1 MKLVFVN
8 PLAGLAFLAVLL
20 PLAAFWRVR
29 RRGRRVRAALGL
41 PPPPRRSGVLA
52 LTAIVLLAALVGAA
66 SAQPVI
72 VESQPRYLRD
82 DAEAYFVVDIT
93 RSMLA
98 SASPTAPT
106 RLERARVFAERVR
119 AAVPDVPSG
128 IASFT
133 NRLVPHVFPT
143 PSLALF
149 GSGLRRS
156 IAIERPAPDRS
167 EQALVTAFDSLAP
180 LQTHNFFSP
189 DADRR
194 VAVVLTDGETRPVS
208 PETLRALRARPRI
221 DLLIVRF
228 WSQRERI
235 FRPRLEID
243 AQYRPDPASTA
254 TLAAFAG
261 AAGARVFGEDDAGAV
276 ARELRR
282 LLGRG
287 EPAIAGEEVSAR
299 PLTAWVVALTAVP
312 LGFLLARR
320 NLL

>member
-1 MKLVFVN
+1 
-8 PLAGLAFLAVLL
+8 
-20 PLAAFWRVR
+20 
-29 RRGRRVRAALGL
+29 
-41 PPPPRRSGVLA
+41 
-52 LTAIVLLAALVGAA
+52 
-66 SAQPVI
+66 VI
-72 VESQPRYLRD
+72 VDSQPRYLRD

-98 SASPTAPT
+98 SASATEPN

-119 AAVPDVPSG
+119 AAVPDVPAG

-143 PSLALF
+143 PSLSLF

-189 DADRR
+189 SADRR
-194 VAVVLTDGETRPVS
+194 VAVVLTDGESRPVS
-208 PETLRALRARPRI
+208 PETVRALRARPRI
-221 DLLIVRF
+221 ALLIVRF
-228 WSQRERI
+228 WSPEERI
-235 FRPRLEID
+235 FRPRLELD
-243 AQYRPDPASTA
+243 EQYEPDPTSTA
-254 TLAAFAG
+254 TLSAFAG
-261 AAGARVFGEDDAGAV
+261 GVGARVFGEDDVAAV

-282 LLGRG
+282 VLGRG
-287 EPAIAGEEVSAR
+287 EPVIAGEEFSAR
-299 PLTAWVVALTAVP
+299 PLTPWAVALALVP

-320 NLL
+320 NVL

>member
-1 MKLVFVN
+1 LKLVFVN
-8 PLAGLAFLAVLL
+8 PVAGLAFLAVLL

-29 RRGRRVRAALGL
+29 RRGRRVRAAVGLG
-41 PPPPRRSGVLA
+41 PPPRRSGVLA

-66 SAQPVI
+66 SAQPV
-72 VESQPRYLRD
+72 VVDSQPRYVRE

-98 SASPTAPT
+98 SASATGPT
-106 RLERARVFAERVR
+106 RLERARVFAARVR
-119 AAVPDVPSG
+119 AAVPDVPTG

-180 LQTHNFFSP
+180 LHTHNFFSP
-189 DADRR
+189 AADRR
-194 VAVVLTDGETRPVS
+194 VAVVLTDGETQPVS
-208 PETLRALRARPRI
+208 PATLRALRAQPRI
-221 DLLIVRF
+221 ALLIVRF
-228 WSQRERI
+228 WSERERI
-235 FRPRLEID
+235 FRPRLDID
-243 AQYRPDPASTA
+243 AQYEADPGSTA
-254 TLAAFAG
+254 TLAAFADG
-261 AAGARVFGEDDAGAV
+261 VGARVFGEDDAGAV

-282 LLGRG
+282 LVGRG
-287 EPAIAGEEVSAR
+287 ELAIAGEEVSAR
-299 PLTAWVVALTAVP
+299 PLTAWTVALALVP

-320 NLL
+320 NAL

>member
-1 MKLVFVN
+1 VQLVFVN

-20 PLAAFWRVR
+20 PLAAFWRIR
-29 RRGRRVRAALGL
+29 RRGTRVRAALGL
-41 PPPPRRSGVLA
+41 APPPRRSGVLA
-52 LTAIVLLAALVGAA
+52 LAAIVLLAALVGAA
-66 SAQPVI
+66 SAQPVL
-72 VESQPRYLRD
+72 VDSQPRYVRE

-98 SASPTAPT
+98 SAGPAAAT

-119 AAVPDVPSG
+119 AAVPDVPAG

-143 PSLALF
+143 HNIALF

-167 EQALVTAFDSLAP
+167 DQALVTAFDSLAP

-189 DADRR
+189 RADRR

-208 PETLRALRARPRI
+208 PATLRALRARPRI

-228 WSQRERI
+228 WSEEERI
-235 FRPRLEID
+235 HRPRLEID
-243 AQYRPDPASTA
+243 AQYQTDPGSTA
-254 TLAAFAG
+254 TLAAFADAVG
-261 AAGARVFGEDDAGAV
+261 AQVYSEDDAGAV

-282 LLGRG
+282 RLGRG
-287 EPAIAGEEVSAR
+287 EPVVAGEEVSAR
-299 PLTAWVVALTAVP
+299 PLTAWAVGLALVP
-312 LGFLLARR
+312 LAFLLVRR